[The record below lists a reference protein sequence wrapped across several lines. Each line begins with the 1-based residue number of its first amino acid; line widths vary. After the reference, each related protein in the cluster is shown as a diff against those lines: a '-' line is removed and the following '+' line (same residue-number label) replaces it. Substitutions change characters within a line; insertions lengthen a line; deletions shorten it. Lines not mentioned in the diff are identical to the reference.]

1 MSHLFAEAQPPR
13 DNWRVEIV
21 EQRAESGLVLFE
33 YAVRE
38 VNKDPFLLNNHKAQ
52 IRTNHQRVVIGPSG
66 GMMHVSGVE
75 VLDVEEF
82 EKDARFHRWLD
93 KDRNGNWR
101 DDQGRT
107 LAPFV
112 FASAPWAGGS
122 DEELDP
128 QWQRETFILSEASQV
143 QECIDRYQGRAEE
156 KGYVGDKRGTT
167 LNLQVGASGDDVF
180 ERNGTLVAVT
190 STVWRYGD
198 DGTGACNSAAR
209 FLNVTIAQ
217 ASTINTA
224 VMTLRASSDLSGTTC
239 NVNLSADDQDNAPQI
254 TTTAEFDAM
263 VRTVQVAWN
272 NLPAQ
277 TAPNDYTTPDITT
290 VVQGIVNRAGWSS
303 GNALNA
309 IADNNASSSSARR
322 QATSYDSSSSTA
334 PKLDIDYTAGGGG
347 PVIPVFMNQYRQRWN

>member
-52 IRTNHQRVVIGPSG
+52 IRTNHQRVVVGPNG

-112 FASAPWAGGS
+112 FAAAPWAGEHN
-122 DEELDP
+122 EELDP
-128 QWQRETFILSEASQV
+128 QWQREAFTLTEASQV
-143 QECIDRYQGRAEE
+143 QECIDRYQKRAEE

-167 LNLQVGASGDDVF
+167 LNLQVGASGDDGY
-180 ERNGTLVAVT
+180 GT
-190 STVWRYGD
+190 
-198 DGTGACNSAAR
+198 TGGIFQGAQNNMYAGKFSSIGYSSFVR
-209 FLNVTIAQ
+209 FTGVSGLSGV
-217 ASTINTA
+217 TINTA
-224 VMTLRASSDLSGTTC
+224 TYQAYGAASSAGSPLTK
-239 NVNLSADDQDNAPQI
+239 LQADDQASPSAPTNITQFNAI
-254 TTTAEFDAM
+254 SKTAAGVDWDGALSSGSF
-263 VRTVQVAWN
+263 N
-272 NLPAQ
+272 
-277 TAPNDYTTPDITT
+277 TAPDIASVIQELATDYDPTVIQIMHSNDGTSDGSNNQNMYTY
-290 VVQGIVNRAGWSS
+290 NH
-303 GNALNA
+303 N
-309 IADNNASSSSARR
+309 
-322 QATSYDSSSSTA
+322 STEA
-334 PKLDIDYTAGGGG
+334 AKLDIDYTAGGGG